1 MMRLPSLSAVRHFE
15 AAARLKSFTAA
26 ADELHVTQ
34 GAVSRMV
41 QALEEQLG
49 VRLFERKGRWISLT
63 PAGEG
68 YRRQVAAALNQ
79 IAQASER
86 LRAGAQEATLTLSA
100 NIGFASLWLIP
111 NIADFHAKHPG
122 IQVEVLAEEQR
133 MPEHD
138 KVVHACIRYGSP
150 PWAGF
155 DAHDLLPCPAMG
167 VVCAPDMLRSHQL
180 RTPSDLLRAPLLTV
194 AIGSDEPWADY
205 FNHYGLP
212 MPAMGRSPRFLQV
225 MMMREAVLSGLGFAV
240 VPLFLFQQDV
250 LQGRLVQALPHLSK
264 TRHGYHFLQRQDAGV
279 DPKVKA
285 FKRWLSARLAQTLH
299 PSNP

>member
-26 ADELHVTQ
+26 AAELHVTQ

-41 QALEEQLG
+41 HTLEEQLG

-63 PAGEG
+63 PAGDG
-68 YRRQVAAALNQ
+68 YRRQLAAALNQ

-100 NIGFASLWLIP
+100 NVGFASLWLIP
-111 NIADFHAKHPG
+111 NIADFRAKHPG

-133 MPEHD
+133 LPEHD
-138 KVVHACIRYGSP
+138 KVVHACIRYGTP

-155 DAHDLLPCPAMG
+155 DAHDLLPRPAMG
-167 VVCAPDMLRSHQL
+167 VVCAPEQQRSHKV
-180 RTPSDLLRAPLLTV
+180 RTPADLLHAPLLAV
-194 AIGSDEPWADY
+194 AMGSDEPWADY
-205 FNHYGLP
+205 FNHHGLP
-212 MPAMGRSPRFLQV
+212 MPDMGRTPRFLQM
-225 MMMREAVLSGLGFAV
+225 MMMREAALSGLGFAV

-250 LQGRLVQALPHLSK
+250 RQGRLVQALPQTSK
-264 TRHGYHFLQRQDAGV
+264 TRHGYHFLQHQDVSV
-279 DPKVKA
+279 DPKVRA
-285 FKRWLSARLAQTLH
+285 FKRWLVARLAQTLH
-299 PSNP
+299 S